1 MIGLLLKKLLT
12 AVLPYTSFWKSD
24 YIISILK
31 QQLFNSFCK
40 TQTKTLPYQ
49 CQCDKTEL
57 EWYKNHYN
65 SMNYFYLFAYINILV
80 VIFTVFFIQVYH
92 IRNTRNT
99 RNTRKTQDTYSTQE
113 EKAKTPILNKV
124 LKDLDELNKNRE
136 ILENNQN
143 KKRKFLE
150 TIQESLKE
158 QETPNTHQEPLDL
171 EFVTIDL

>member
-1 MIGLLLKKLLT
+1 MIGLLLKKLLAT
-12 AVLPYTSFWKSD
+12 VLPYTSFWNSD

-40 TQTKTLPYQ
+40 TQTKTLPYH
-49 CQCDKTEL
+49 CECDSTEL
-57 EWYKNHYN
+57 EWYKSYYN
-65 SMNYFYLFAYINILV
+65 SMNYFYFFAYTSILA
-80 VIFTVFFIQVYH
+80 VIFTGFFIQVDY
-92 IRNTRNT
+92 IRSTRST
-99 RNTRKTQDTYSTQE
+99 RSTRKTQNTQE

-136 ILENNQN
+136 MLEINQS

-150 TIQESLKE
+150 TIQESLQE
-158 QETPNTHQEPLDL
+158 QEPRQEPLDL